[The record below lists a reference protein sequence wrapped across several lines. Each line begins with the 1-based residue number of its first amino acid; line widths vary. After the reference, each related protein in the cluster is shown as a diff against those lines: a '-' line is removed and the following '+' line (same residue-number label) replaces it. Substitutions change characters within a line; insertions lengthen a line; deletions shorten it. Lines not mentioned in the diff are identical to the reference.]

1 MSGNRAVQAAQRR
14 RAGPVNNDSVR
25 GPQPSINS
33 AQMFANQS
41 RPGNGPNIP
50 SGRLAGQHV
59 AQQMTQQQQQY
70 HDSKSDKLST
80 VNKMTIP
87 QAITLI
93 TLRLGVLEKKMLEEG
108 DHSTLY
114 TDGSNSGI
122 DSSLLQEFVS
132 RLDALEKRNDTQ
144 NSSTEFNLL
153 KKEFDTVKQTL
164 VQNKTINTTIVKETT
179 SLKTQMENI
188 KNDLKDIKELLTSL
202 QNQSVEHS
210 QKILELTLGT
220 NTNLSDMI
228 LSDLSQLHNNE
239 DGTSTDDYDLESQ
252 PYQIGEDSVQT
263 DLKQLIESELRST

>member
-59 AQQMTQQQQQY
+59 AQQMSQQHQQY

-108 DHSTLY
+108 VHSTLY
-114 TDGSNSGI
+114 TDGANSGI

-132 RLDALEKRNDTQ
+132 RLETLEKRNDTQ
-144 NSSTEFNLL
+144 NNSTEFNLL

-164 VQNKTINTTIVKETT
+164 VQNKTINATIVKETT

-220 NTNLSDMI
+220 NTELSDML
-228 LSDLSQLHNNE
+228 LSDLNQFQNNE
-239 DGTSTDDYDLESQ
+239 DVTSTDDYDLESQ